1 MNRIEMLREMGITPV
16 WVPRHA
22 KPPVPSKSEMAM
34 PPEALVDAGFGGA
47 AAKSSS
53 GRASQGVP
61 LVKMS
66 SAGTAIHAAI
76 PTAMPTAMPR
86 PAVPVAASV
95 AGNTPVSAA
104 RAAAPHATVAAPPAI
119 ATAVDPARAE
129 RIARMDWPALK
140 DAVTSCQACGLC
152 TSRHSTVFG
161 TGDESADLMIIGE
174 APGQEEDRQGE
185 PFVGQ
190 AGKLLDS
197 MLAAL
202 DLTRTQNV
210 YIANTL
216 KCRPPGNRN
225 PEAVEMAQCAPHL
238 IRQVEL
244 LAPKLILLMGRF
256 AVQSMLET
264 DASIASLRGKRH
276 AWRGVPVVVTYHPA
290 YLLRNLPDKAKAWE
304 DLVFARAVLT
314 EAASA

>member
-1 MNRIEMLREMGITPV
+1 MNRVEMLREMGITPV
-16 WVPRHA
+16 WVSRHA
-22 KPPVPSKSEMAM
+22 KPAQSKSEMAM
-34 PPEALVDAGFGGA
+34 PPESLVDAGFGDVA
-47 AAKSSS
+47 ARNVS
-53 GRASQGVP
+53 GSASQRVP
-61 LVKMS
+61 SAKMPT
-66 SAGTAIHAAI
+66 SATAIPRPTAPATVHAAMS
-76 PTAMPTAMPR
+76 T
-86 PAVPVAASV
+86 
-95 AGNTPVSAA
+95 A
-104 RAAAPHATVAAPPAI
+104 RAAAPRADVATPATRSTTTATVATATTAI
-119 ATAVDPARAE
+119 MAAAGVDPARAE
-129 RIARMDWPALK
+129 RIGRMDWPALK

-152 TSRHSTVFG
+152 KSRHSTVFG

-190 AGKLLDS
+190 AGHLLDS

-202 DLTRTQNV
+202 DFTRTKNV

-225 PEAVEMAQCAPHL
+225 PERLEMAQCAPHL

-264 DASIASLRGKRH
+264 DGSIASLRGKRH

-304 DLVFARAVLT
+304 DLVFARTVLA
-314 EAASA
+314 EAGGG

>member
-1 MNRIEMLREMGITPV
+1 MNRIEMLREMGIAPV
-16 WVPRHA
+16 WVPRHVSPQVTT
-22 KPPVPSKSEMAM
+22 KNKTSM
-34 PPEALVDAGFGGA
+34 PPEPLVDAG
-47 AAKSSS
+47 S
-53 GRASQGVP
+53 GDVSARSGSGSASQRGP
-61 LVKMS
+61 LEKI
-66 SAGTAIHAAI
+66 TTPAA
-76 PTAMPTAMPR
+76 AMPR
-86 PAVPVAASV
+86 TA
-95 AGNTPVSAA
+95 
-104 RAAAPHATVAAPPAI
+104 VAAPPAI
-119 ATAVDPARAE
+119 ATSTDPSRAE

-140 DAVTSCQACGLC
+140 EAVTSCQACGLC
-152 TSRHSTVFG
+152 KTRHSTVFG
-161 TGDESADLMIIGE
+161 TGDEAADLMIIGE

-190 AGKLLDS
+190 AGQLLDS

-202 DLTRTQNV
+202 DLTRTHNV

-225 PEAVEMAQCAPHL
+225 PEPLELAQCAPHL

-264 DASIASLRGKRH
+264 DASIASLRGRRH
-276 AWRGVPVVVTYHPA
+276 AWRGLPVVVTYHPA

-304 DLVFARAVLT
+304 DLVLARSMLA
-314 EAASA
+314 EAGVG

>member
-22 KPPVPSKSEMAM
+22 KPVPSKSEIAM
-34 PPEALVDAGFGGA
+34 PPEALVDAGFGDA
-47 AAKSSS
+47 AARTGS
-53 GRASQGVP
+53 GSGSQLVP
-61 LVKMS
+61 LVKMPT
-66 SAGTAIHAAI
+66 AGTAIHAAP
-76 PTAMPTAMPR
+76 PTVMPR
-86 PAVPVAASV
+86 PAASHAAVAAQ
-95 AGNTPVSAA
+95 
-104 RAAAPHATVAAPPAI
+104 PAI
-119 ATAVDPARAE
+119 AAAADPARAE

-140 DAVTSCQACGLC
+140 NAVTSCQACGLC

-174 APGQEEDRQGE
+174 APGQEEDRLGE

-202 DLTRTQNV
+202 DLTRTNNV
-210 YIANTL
+210 YITNTL

-225 PEAVEMAQCAPHL
+225 PEALEMAQCAPHL

-264 DASIASLRGKRH
+264 DASIASLRVKRH

-290 YLLRNLPDKAKAWE
+290 YLLRNLPDKSKAWE
-304 DLVFARAVLT
+304 DLVFARTVLA
-314 EAASA
+314 EAAQADGG

>member
-22 KPPVPSKSEMAM
+22 KPSLPPESDMAM
-34 PPEALVDAGFGGA
+34 PPEALVDAGFGDA
-47 AAKSSS
+47 AARTGS
-53 GRASQGVP
+53 GSASQRVP
-61 LVKMS
+61 LAKM
-66 SAGTAIHAAI
+66 APAA
-76 PTAMPTAMPR
+76 TAMPR
-86 PAVPVAASV
+86 
-95 AGNTPVSAA
+95 SAA
-104 RAAAPHATVAAPPAI
+104 AI
-119 ATAVDPARAE
+119 DPARAE

-140 DAVTSCQACGLC
+140 DAVAFCQACSLC
-152 TSRHSTVFG
+152 KSRHSTVFG
-161 TGDESADLMIIGE
+161 TGDETADLMIIGE
-174 APGQEEDRQGE
+174 APGQEEDREGE

-190 AGKLLDS
+190 AGKLLDN

-202 DLTRTQNV
+202 DLTRAKNV
-210 YIANTL
+210 YVANTL

-225 PEAVEMAQCAPHL
+225 PEPLEMAQCAPHL

-264 DASIASLRGKRH
+264 DASIASMRGKRH

-290 YLLRNLPDKAKAWE
+290 YLLRSLPEKAKAWE
-304 DLVFARAVLT
+304 DLVFARSVLT
-314 EAASA
+314 EVVKG

>member
-34 PPEALVDAGFGGA
+34 PPEALVDAGFGDA
-47 AAKSSS
+47 AARIDS
-53 GRASQGVP
+53 GSGSQRVP
-61 LVKMS
+61 LVKMPI
-66 SAGTAIHAAI
+66 AGTTIHAAI
-76 PTAMPTAMPR
+76 PTVIPR
-86 PAVPVAASV
+86 PAATAAASV
-95 AGNTPVSAA
+95 AGYAPLSAG
-104 RAAAPHATVAAPPAI
+104 RAAAPRAAAAATPAI
-119 ATAVDPARAE
+119 TAAVDPARAE

-140 DAVTSCQACGLC
+140 DAVTSCRACGLC
-152 TSRHSTVFG
+152 QSRHSTVFG
-161 TGDESADLMIIGE
+161 TGDETADLMIIGE

-190 AGKLLDS
+190 GGKLLDS

-202 DLTRTQNV
+202 DLTRTKNV

-225 PEAVEMAQCAPHL
+225 PEALEMAQCAPHL

-276 AWRGVPVVVTYHPA
+276 TWRGVPVVVTYHPA
-290 YLLRNLPDKAKAWE
+290 YLLRNLPDKSKAWE
-304 DLVFARAVLT
+304 DLVFARTVLA
-314 EAASA
+314 EAART

>member
-16 WVPRHA
+16 WVPRLA
-22 KPPVPSKSEMAM
+22 KPVPSKREMAL
-34 PPEALVDAGFGGA
+34 PPEALVDAGVGDV
-47 AAKSSS
+47 AAKTGS
-53 GRASQGVP
+53 GSASQRVP
-61 LVKMS
+61 LAKMPP
-66 SAGTAIHAAI
+66 A
-76 PTAMPTAMPR
+76 PTAMPR
-86 PAVPVAASV
+86 
-95 AGNTPVSAA
+95 
-104 RAAAPHATVAAPPAI
+104 TVA
-119 ATAVDPARAE
+119 AVDPARAE

-140 DAVTSCQACGLC
+140 DAVTSCQACALC

-161 TGDESADLMIIGE
+161 SGDESADLMIIGE
-174 APGQEEDRQGE
+174 APGQEEDREGE

-202 DLTRTQNV
+202 DLTRTNNV

-225 PEAVEMAQCAPHL
+225 PEALEMAQCAPHL
-238 IRQVEL
+238 VRQVEL

-256 AVQSMLET
+256 AVQSILET
-264 DASIASLRGKRH
+264 DASIAALRGKRH

-290 YLLRNLPDKAKAWE
+290 YLLRTLQDKAKAWE
-304 DLVFARAVLT
+304 DLVFARSVLT
-314 EAASA
+314 EVVTG

>member
-16 WVPRHA
+16 WVPRRAGATAAA
-22 KPPVPSKSEMAM
+22 KIETAM
-34 PPEALVDAGFGGA
+34 PLEAMVDAGVRDNTPGNG
-47 AAKSSS
+47 S
-53 GRASQGVP
+53 GSGSQHAP
-61 LVKMS
+61 LVK
-66 SAGTAIHAAI
+66 
-76 PTAMPTAMPR
+76 
-86 PAVPVAASV
+86 AS
-95 AGNTPVSAA
+95 
-104 RAAAPHATVAAPPAI
+104 PPPGSNA
-119 ATAVDPARAE
+119 DPARAE
-129 RIARMDWPALK
+129 QIACMDWPALK
-140 DAVTSCQACGLC
+140 QAVTSCQACGLC
-152 TSRHSTVFG
+152 KGRHSTVFG
-161 TGDESADLMIIGE
+161 SGDEAADLMIIGE
-174 APGQEEDRQGE
+174 APGQEEDLQGE

-202 DLTRTQNV
+202 DLTRTTNV

-225 PEAVEMAQCAPHL
+225 PEAQEMAQCAPHL

-256 AVQSMLET
+256 AVQSMLAS

-304 DLVFARAVLT
+304 DLLFARTVLA
-314 EAASA
+314 ESAST